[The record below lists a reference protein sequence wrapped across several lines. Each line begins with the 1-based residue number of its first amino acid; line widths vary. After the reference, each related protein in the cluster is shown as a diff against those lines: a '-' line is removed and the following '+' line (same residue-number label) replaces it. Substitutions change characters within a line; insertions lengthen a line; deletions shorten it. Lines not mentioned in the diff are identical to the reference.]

1 MVRVNTSL
9 APLPSFITYSVRC
22 YGLCAKDLPR
32 SRCSCRRGHCYCR
45 HYRRPTQRERDCPA
59 FSLICRDCL
68 YTIVCRL
75 AFFFKIYLSPSKIS
89 VITNGPLNFG
99 SSLVWFL
106 FSFLRGTK
114 SPRLNLTT
122 LALFLSNLFLLYW
135 ALLSMFYTA
144 CCLTSGISTSF
155 SLILSGSNRS
165 YGLAVLPISSCKGLE
180 LVTRLVVQFNASCI
194 SPIASCHGRPVVSTV
209 VNVFSMYA

>member
-9 APLPSFITYSVRC
+9 APLPSFLTYSVRC

-32 SRCSCRRGHCYCR
+32 SRNSCRRGHRRYCR
-45 HYRRPTQRERDCPA
+45 HNRRPIQQERNCPA
-59 FSLICRDCL
+59 FFLICHDYL
-68 YTIVCRL
+68 YTIVCGL
-75 AFFFKIYLSPSKIS
+75 AFFLNISPSEIS
-89 VITNGPLNFG
+89 VITSGPLNFG

-122 LALFLSNLFLLYW
+122 LALFLSNLSLSYW

-144 CCLTSGISTSF
+144 CCLTSEISTSF
-155 SLILSGSNRS
+155 SSILSGSNKVVRS
-165 YGLAVLPISSCKGLE
+165 RC
-180 LVTRLVVQFNASCI
+180 
-194 SPIASCHGRPVVSTV
+194 STD
-209 VNVFSMYA
+209 